1 MQPRRVLITGASGL
15 LGINLA
21 LEIAKKHPVIGVVG
35 TQAIQTS
42 AFQVVKADL
51 LASGAVERIIEE
63 TQPNWVIHCAA
74 LANVDA
80 CEAEPTLAYQLNSEI
95 PYRLAKYVARGGAR
109 LIHVSTDAV
118 FDGRR
123 GQYREEDTP
132 NPLSV
137 YAKSKLAGESSVSVA
152 NPDAIIARVNLFGW
166 SINGRRS
173 LAEFFYHNLSSGNKI
188 MGFTDV
194 FFCPILA
201 NDLAGIFMKML
212 EIELHGLY
220 HVVSGDCMSKY
231 EFGLQLAK
239 RFGLKHD
246 LIKPTSV
253 NEAGLTAA
261 RSPNLTLSAE
271 KLETAIG
278 NPLPFIN
285 QGLDHFYALYRKNYP
300 QKLKELQG

>member
-1 MQPRRVLITGASGL
+1 MQPHRVLITGASGL

-21 LEIAKKHPVIGVVG
+21 LEIAKKHQVIGVVG
-35 TQAIQTS
+35 TQSIHTDV
-42 AFQVVKADL
+42 FQVIKADL

-80 CEAEPTLAYQLNSEI
+80 CEAEPKRAYQLNSEV
-95 PYRLAKYVARGGAR
+95 PYKLAKYVARGGAR

-132 NPLSV
+132 NPLSI
-137 YAKSKLAGESSVSVA
+137 YAKSKLEGELSVNEA

-173 LAEFFYHNLSSGNKI
+173 LAEFFYNNLSSGNKV

-194 FFCPILA
+194 FFCPILV
-201 NDLAGIFMKML
+201 NDLAGIFVRIL
-212 EIELHGLY
+212 DLELHGLY

-239 RFGLKHD
+239 KFGLNHN

-253 NEAGLTAA
+253 NEAGLAA
-261 RSPNLTLSAE
+261 TRSPKLTLCTE
-271 KLETAIG
+271 KIKKAIG
-278 NPLPFIN
+278 VPLPSIS
-285 QGLDHFYALYRKNYP
+285 QGLDHFYYLFQENYP
-300 QKLKELQG
+300 QKLRKLKG